1 LEGSNQT
8 KHTNLPTLQQMKDT
22 PETDKAERMAYSQ
35 EHMVPTEFARQL
47 ERERNELQ
55 VIVQQRL
62 LAGAIIHQKAED
74 LHKKCEQYEAF
85 FVDSKKMLYSF
96 SKKLDLALFE
106 LNEIDWRFDLETPAK
121 INRRIKKII
130 KQLERKNK

>member
-1 LEGSNQT
+1 MS
-8 KHTNLPTLQQMKDT
+8 DT
-22 PETDKAERMAYSQ
+22 PETQAAILASEGQWSFVLRDCCEK
-35 EHMVPTEFARQL
+35 L

-55 VIVQQRL
+55 IIVQQRL

-96 SKKLDLALFE
+96 SKKLDIALFE

-121 INRRIKKII
+121 INKRIKKII